1 MTIQTEGGSFK
12 FEVIQYG
19 IHKAMGNKVI
29 ECLREPQLFSSKVE
43 RYEDVFLLL
52 ICPARS
58 SVKRRVPGEENA
70 AEVGR
75 KVKD

>member
-1 MTIQTEGGSFK
+1 
-12 FEVIQYG
+12 
-19 IHKAMGNKVI
+19 MGNKVI